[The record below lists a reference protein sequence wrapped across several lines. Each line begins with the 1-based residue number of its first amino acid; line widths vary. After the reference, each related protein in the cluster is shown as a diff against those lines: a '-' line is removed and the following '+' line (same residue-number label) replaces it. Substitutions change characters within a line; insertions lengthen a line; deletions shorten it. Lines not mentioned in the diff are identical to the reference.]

1 MRCGPLKGPQRK
13 RKGRPGNEASVEG
26 SQLYNFITH
35 AYVPKLV
42 WSCDGFNQIEQEKDA
57 VGNYEFPLTPRALFS
72 PDGSMLPCTDK
83 SNLAHNLEKLNSDEQ
98 TETPAADEHVSTSS
112 GNAKIAGMVL
122 VQKMTV
128 SAFEHDCCLQ
138 HAGL

>member
-1 MRCGPLKGPQRK
+1 MRLVSKATSFIISSHMRMYLNLY
-13 RKGRPGNEASVEG
+13 GRVMVLTRSNRDID
-26 SQLYNFITH
+26 Q
-35 AYVPKLV
+35 
-42 WSCDGFNQIEQEKDA
+42 KDA
-57 VGNYEFPLTPRALFS
+57 AGNYESTLTPRALFS
-72 PDGSMLPCTDK
+72 PDVSMLQCTDK

-128 SAFEHDCCLQ
+128 SASVNMIVVFNMQACD
-138 HAGL
+138 AATVW